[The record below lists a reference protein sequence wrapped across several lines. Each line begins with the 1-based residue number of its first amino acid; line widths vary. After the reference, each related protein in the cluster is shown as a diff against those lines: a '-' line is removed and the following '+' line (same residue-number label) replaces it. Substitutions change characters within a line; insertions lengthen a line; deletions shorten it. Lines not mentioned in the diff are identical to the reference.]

1 MNEIEK
7 EEILSI
13 SKELG
18 EASLDSL
25 LEDGIF
31 KDIPFVGTGISV
43 VKLIHSAS
51 DRILLTKIIHFI
63 NELELK
69 NEQEIKEFKAKYFK
83 YTDYDR
89 IGSKILLTL
98 ERVDNLNKIKWLARS
113 LRLFIGKEITKT
125 EFLRLTS
132 IINSAYVEDVLKIVA
147 FDERDKITSTN
158 DIIVERYALEHL
170 FSIGLVGNFGFD
182 SGTIGGEN
190 SGTIYSLNEF
200 GKIMRNR
207 II

>member
-13 SKELG
+13 SKDLG
-18 EASLDSL
+18 EVGLDSL
-25 LEDGIF
+25 LEDGLF

-43 VKLIHSAS
+43 VKLLHSAS
-51 DRILLTKIIHFI
+51 DRILLSKIIHFI

-83 YTDYDR
+83 LTDYDR

-98 ERVDNLNKIKWLARS
+98 ERADNLQKIKWLARS
-113 LRLFIGKEITKT
+113 LRLFIGNEITKS

-147 FDERDKITSTN
+147 FDERNEITSNN
-158 DIIVERYALEHL
+158 DIKVEKYVLEHL
-170 FSIGLVGNFGFD
+170 FSIGLVGNLG
-182 SGTIGGEN
+182 INGGAVDRKN
-190 SGTIYSLNEF
+190 SGTIYALNEF
-200 GKIMRNR
+200 GKIMRNK